1 MANDR
6 PLPTRTLVQQAGEQG
21 KSCDDHHRDRGVDER
36 ARPRPG
42 ATGPNRQPRSR
53 ARAAGPPDQPVARR
67 TDGFTSLA
75 VAVGAVGVL
84 LGFPLADPIV
94 GILITLAILAVL
106 KGAAVEVFRRL
117 GV

>member
-1 MANDR
+1 
-6 PLPTRTLVQQAGEQG
+6 
-21 KSCDDHHRDRGVDER
+21 
-36 ARPRPG
+36 
-42 ATGPNRQPRSR
+42 
-53 ARAAGPPDQPVARR
+53 
-67 TDGFTSLA
+67 
-75 VAVGAVGVL
+75 VL